1 MGTAT
6 SGERGAEVRRWPRQG
21 RWLCALVLV
30 AGTAAAGTRDV
41 KGPAPPDETMVAQ
54 AHFDLGLMYHER
66 LFEWLDNAI
75 TEYEKAVRVK
85 PDYAEAQYY
94 LGLSYHTKA
103 KLRGND
109 KVFYRKAE
117 AAYRLY
123 LKYAPSG
130 PLATRARQHIRVVQ
144 ARLR

>member
-1 MGTAT
+1 
-6 SGERGAEVRRWPRQG
+6 
-21 RWLCALVLV
+21 
-30 AGTAAAGTRDV
+30 
-41 KGPAPPDETMVAQ
+41 MVAQ

-109 KVFYRKAE
+109 KAFYGKAE
-117 AAYRLY
+117 AAYKLY
-123 LKYAPSG
+123 LKYAPNG
-130 PLATRARQHIRVVQ
+130 PLASRARQHIRVVQ
-144 ARLR
+144 ARQR